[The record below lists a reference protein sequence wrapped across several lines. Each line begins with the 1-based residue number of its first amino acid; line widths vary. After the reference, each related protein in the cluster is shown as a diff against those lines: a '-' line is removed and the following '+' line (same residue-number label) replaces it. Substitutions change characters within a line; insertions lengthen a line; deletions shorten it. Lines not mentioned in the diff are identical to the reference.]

1 MPVTISTT
9 DFDAI
14 LFDLDGVVTQ
24 TEKLHTIAW
33 KVLFDEF
40 LSRVAQR
47 NGTPFVPFDAE
58 TDYLQYVDGKQRYD
72 GVTSFLAA
80 RDITL
85 PYGDPEDDS
94 SRETVCGLGNK
105 KNAAFLACLA
115 EKGVEVFASTIVLI
129 KALRQKGLKIAIVSS
144 SKNCKIVLEQAGL
157 TDLFDTR
164 VDGVESATCQLPGK
178 PAPDTYLEAARRLAV
193 RPERAAIVED
203 ANSGVEAGHKGGFGL
218 VLGVARQDNRAALEQ
233 HGADA
238 VVTDLEDVRIDP
250 NPEQPR
256 IRNTLNLP
264 SALSHLPAFIHR
276 WQEKRPVVF
285 LDYDGTL
292 TPIVSRPELATL
304 APDMRHTLAALAEQ
318 CPVAIV
324 SGRDRGDLQTLVQ
337 LESVYY
343 AGSHG
348 FDIAG
353 PHQVRMQHAKGLE
366 FLPLLDAVE
375 TQLHHQLSP
384 IQGALVER
392 KKFTIAVH
400 FRNVAPEQATRIE
413 PLVDAVLK
421 AHPQLRKGLGKKVF
435 ELQPRL
441 DWHKGKAV
449 LWLLDTLGRHTPD
462 IVPIY
467 IGDDLTDEDAFH
479 TLAGHGLT
487 IVVAD
492 TPRRTAARYT
502 LQNPAQVQ
510 TLLQRLAASLSTQQ
524 RLTCHGRTD

>member
-9 DFDAI
+9 DFDAV

-33 KVLFDEF
+33 KALFDEF
-40 LSRVAQR
+40 LSRFAQR
-47 NGTPFVPFDAE
+47 TGTAFIPFDAE

-85 PYGDPEDDS
+85 PYGDPQDDS

-105 KNAAFLACLA
+105 KNAAFLTCLA

-129 KALRQKGLKIAIVSS
+129 KALRHKGLKTAIVSS
-144 SKNCKIVLEQAGL
+144 SKNCKIVLAQAGL

-164 VDGVESATCQLPGK
+164 VDGVESATYHLPGK
-178 PAPDTYLEAARRLAV
+178 PAPDTYLEAARRLHV
-193 RPERAAIVED
+193 RPERAAIIED
-203 ANSGVEAGHKGGFGL
+203 ANSGVEAGQRGGFGL
-218 VLGVARQDNRAALEQ
+218 VLGVARQDNQAALKQ

-238 VVTDLEDVRIDP
+238 VVSDLESVQVSPR
-250 NPEQPR
+250 PEQPR
-256 IRNTLNLP
+256 IRNVLNLP
-264 SALSHLPAFIHR
+264 SALDHLPVFLHR
-276 WQEKRPVVF
+276 LQGKRPVVF

-304 APDMRHTLAALAEQ
+304 GPDMRQTLATLAEQ

-324 SGRDRGDLQTLVQ
+324 SGRDRADIQARVG

-353 PHQVRMQHAKGLE
+353 PHQVRMQHAQGLA
-366 FLPLLDAVE
+366 FRPLLDEIE
-375 TQLHHQLSP
+375 TRLQHQLGDIP
-384 IQGALVER
+384 GVLVER
-392 KKFTIAVH
+392 KQFTIAVH
-400 FRNVAPEQATRIE
+400 FRNVQPEQAAPIE
-413 PLVDAVLK
+413 SLVDAILRQY
-421 AHPQLRKGLGKKVF
+421 PQFRKGLGKKVF

-449 LWLLDTLGRHTPD
+449 LWLLDTLSLQPPD
-462 IVPIY
+462 VVPIY
-467 IGDDLTDEDAFH
+467 IGDDVTDEDAFH

-487 IVVAD
+487 IAVAD
-492 TPRRTAARYT
+492 TPRRTAAGYA
-502 LQNPAQVQ
+502 LQHPAQVRP
-510 TLLQRLAASLSTQQ
+510 LLHRLATSLSRS
-524 RLTCHGRTD
+524 RLLTDHGRTD

>member
-9 DFDAI
+9 DFDAV

-33 KVLFDEF
+33 KALFDEF
-40 LSRVAQR
+40 LSRFAQR

-80 RDITL
+80 RDIPL

-105 KNAAFLACLA
+105 KNSTFLACLA
-115 EKGVEVFASTIVLI
+115 EKGVEVFESTIVLI

-164 VDGVESATCQLPGK
+164 VDGVESAIYKLPGK

-203 ANSGVEAGHKGGFGL
+203 ANSGVEAGHRGGFGL
-218 VLGVARQDNRAALEQ
+218 VLGVARQDNQAALEQ

-238 VVTDLEDVRIDP
+238 VVTDLKDVRIDD

-256 IRNTLNLP
+256 IRNALNLP
-264 SALSHLPAFIHR
+264 SALSHLPLHSL
-276 WQEKRPVVF
+276 QEKRPVVF

-304 APDMRHTLAALAEQ
+304 APDMRHTLAVLAER
-318 CPVAIV
+318 CPVAVV
-324 SGRDRGDLQTLVQ
+324 SGRDRADIQTLVQ
-337 LESVYY
+337 LDSVYY

-353 PHQVRMQHAKGLE
+353 PHQVRMQHAEGLE
-366 FLPLLDAVE
+366 FLPLLDEVE
-375 TQLHHQLSP
+375 TQLQHQLGT

-400 FRNVAPEQATRIE
+400 FRNVASEQVRYIE
-413 PLVDAVLK
+413 SLVDAELK
-421 AHPQLRKGLGKKVF
+421 KNPQLRKGLGKKVF

-449 LWLLDTLGRHTPD
+449 LWLLDTLALHTPD
-462 IVPIY
+462 VVLIY
-467 IGDDLTDEDAFH
+467 IGDDITDEDAFH
-479 TLAGHGLT
+479 TLAGYGLT

-492 TPRRTAARYT
+492 TPRRTAARYA

-510 TLLQRLAASLSTQQ
+510 TLLQRLAASLSI
-524 RLTCHGRTD
+524 

>member
-9 DFDAI
+9 DFDAV

-33 KVLFDEF
+33 KALFDEF
-40 LSRVAQR
+40 LSRFAQR

-80 RDITL
+80 RDIPL

-105 KNAAFLACLA
+105 KNSTFLACLA
-115 EKGVEVFASTIVLI
+115 EKGVEVFESTIVLI

-164 VDGVESATCQLPGK
+164 VDGVESATYKLPGK

-203 ANSGVEAGHKGGFGL
+203 ANSGVEAGHRGGFGL
-218 VLGVARQDNRAALEQ
+218 VLGVARQDNQAALEQ

-238 VVTDLEDVRIDP
+238 VVTDLKDVRIDD

-256 IRNTLNLP
+256 IRNALNLP
-264 SALSHLPAFIHR
+264 SALSHLPLHSL
-276 WQEKRPVVF
+276 QEKRPVVF

-304 APDMRHTLAALAEQ
+304 APDMRHTLAVLAER
-318 CPVAIV
+318 CPVAVV
-324 SGRDRGDLQTLVQ
+324 SGRDRADIQTLVQ
-337 LESVYY
+337 LDSVYY

-353 PHQVRMQHAKGLE
+353 PHQVRMQHAEGLE
-366 FLPLLDAVE
+366 FLPLLDEVE
-375 TQLHHQLSP
+375 TQLQHQLGT

-400 FRNVAPEQATRIE
+400 FRNVASEQVGYIE
-413 PLVDAVLK
+413 SLVDAELK
-421 AHPQLRKGLGKKVF
+421 KHPQLRKGLGKKVF

-449 LWLLDTLGRHTPD
+449 LWLLDTLALHTSD
-462 IVPIY
+462 VVLIY
-467 IGDDLTDEDAFH
+467 IGDDITDEDAFH
-479 TLAGHGLT
+479 TLAGYGLT

-492 TPRRTAARYT
+492 TPRRTAARYA

-510 TLLQRLAASLSTQQ
+510 TLLQRLAASLSI
-524 RLTCHGRTD
+524 

>member
-1 MPVTISTT
+1 MPVTLSTT
-9 DFDAI
+9 DFDAV

-33 KVLFDEF
+33 KALFDEF
-40 LSRVAQR
+40 LSRYTKR
-47 NGTPFVPFDAE
+47 TGTPFVPFDAE

-72 GVTSFLAA
+72 GVASFLAA

-85 PYGDPEDDS
+85 PYGDPDDDS

-105 KNAAFLACLA
+105 KNSAFLACLA
-115 EKGVEVFASTIVLI
+115 ETGVEVFASTVVLI
-129 KALRQKGLKIAIVSS
+129 KTLRQKGLKIAIVSS

-164 VDGVESATCQLPGK
+164 VDGVESATYQLPGK
-178 PAPDTYLEAARRLAV
+178 PAPDTYLEAARRLHV

-238 VVTDLEDVRIDP
+238 VVTDLEEVQVHDT
-250 NPEQPR
+250 PEQPR
-256 IRNTLNLP
+256 IRNVLNLP
-264 SALSHLPAFIHR
+264 SALDHLPALIPSLR
-276 WQEKRPVVF
+276 EKRPVVF

-304 APDMRHTLAALAEQ
+304 APDMRQTLARLAER
-318 CPVAIV
+318 CPVAVV
-324 SGRDRGDLQTLVQ
+324 SGRDRADIEALVQ

-353 PHQVRMQHAKGLE
+353 PDQVRMQHTEGLA
-366 FLPLLDAVE
+366 FLPLLEAVE
-375 TQLHHQLSP
+375 THLQQQLSP
-384 IQGALVER
+384 ISGALVER

-400 FRNVAPEQATRIE
+400 FRNVAPEQIGPIE
-413 PLVDAVLK
+413 TLVDAVLRE
-421 AHPQLRKGLGKKVF
+421 HPQLRKGLGKKVF

-449 LWLLDTLGRHTPD
+449 LWLLDTLALRTPD
-462 IVPIY
+462 VAPIY
-467 IGDDLTDEDAFH
+467 IGDDVTDEDAFH
-479 TLAGHGLT
+479 TLAGRGLT

-492 TPRRTAARYT
+492 TPRRTVARYAV
-502 LQNPAQVQ
+502 QNPVQVQ
-510 TLLQRLAASLSTQQ
+510 TLLQRLAASLST
-524 RLTCHGRTD
+524 

>member
-1 MPVTISTT
+1 MPVTLAAT
-9 DFDAI
+9 DFDAV

-33 KVLFDEF
+33 KALFDDF
-40 LSRVAQR
+40 LSRYAQR
-47 NGTPFVPFDAE
+47 HATPFVPFDAE

-72 GVTSFLAA
+72 GVASFLAA
-80 RDITL
+80 REITL

-94 SRETVCGLGNK
+94 HRETVCGLGNK
-105 KNAAFLACLA
+105 KNSTFLACLA
-115 EKGVEVFASTIVLI
+115 ETGVEVFASTIVLI
-129 KALRQKGLKIAIVSS
+129 KTLRRKGLKIAIVSS
-144 SKNCKIVLEQAGL
+144 SKNCQIVLEQAGL

-164 VDGVESATCQLPGK
+164 VDGVESAIHKLPGK
-178 PAPDTYLEAARRLAV
+178 PAPDTYLEAARRLNV

-203 ANSGVEAGHKGGFGL
+203 ANSGVEAGQRGGFGL
-218 VLGVARQDNRAALEQ
+218 VLGVARQDNQAALEQ
-233 HGADA
+233 RGADA
-238 VVTDLEDVRIDP
+238 VVTDLADVQVSDT
-250 NPEQPR
+250 PEQPR
-256 IRNTLNLP
+256 IRNVLNLP
-264 SALSHLPAFIHR
+264 SALDHLPAFIDSL
-276 WQEKRPVVF
+276 QEKRPVVF

-304 APDMRHTLAALAEQ
+304 VPDMRQTLAGLAER

-324 SGRDRGDLQTLVQ
+324 SGRDRADIQTLVQ

-353 PHQVRMQHAKGLE
+353 PDHVRMQHDEGLA
-366 FLPLLDAVE
+366 FLPRLDAVE
-375 TQLHHQLSP
+375 TRLHQQTGP
-384 IQGALVER
+384 IPGALVER

-400 FRNVAPEQATRIE
+400 FRNVAPEHIGHIE
-413 PLVDAVLK
+413 TLVDAVLRD
-421 AHPQLRKGLGKKVF
+421 HRQLRKGLGKKVF

-449 LWLLDTLGRHTPD
+449 LWLLDTLALRTPEV
-462 IVPIY
+462 VPIY

-479 TLAGHGLT
+479 TLAGQGFT

-492 TPRRTAARYT
+492 TPRRTAARYVVH
-502 LQNPAQVQ
+502 NPSQVQ
-510 TLLQRLAASLSTQQ
+510 TVLNGLAAALSP
-524 RLTCHGRTD
+524 

>member
-9 DFDAI
+9 DFDAV

-24 TEKLHTIAW
+24 TEKLHTVAW
-33 KVLFDEF
+33 KALFDEF
-40 LSRVAQR
+40 LSRFAQR

-105 KNAAFLACLA
+105 KNSTFLACLA
-115 EKGVEVFASTIVLI
+115 EKGVEVFESTIALI
-129 KALRQKGLKIAIVSS
+129 KDLRQKGLKIAIVSS
-144 SKNCKIVLEQAGL
+144 SKNCEIVLEQAGL
-157 TDLFDTR
+157 VALFDTR
-164 VDGVESATCQLPGK
+164 VDGIESATYKLPGK
-178 PAPDTYLEAARRLAV
+178 PAPDTYLEAARRLNV

-203 ANSGVEAGHKGGFGL
+203 ANSGVEAGQRGRFGL
-218 VLGVARQDNRAALEQ
+218 VLGVARQDNHAALEQ

-238 VVTDLEDVRIDP
+238 VVTDLADVRIDD
-250 NPEQPR
+250 NPEQPC
-256 IRNTLNLP
+256 IRNVLNLP
-264 SALSHLPAFIHR
+264 SALSHLPIHSL
-276 WQEKRPVVF
+276 QGKRPVVF

-304 APDMRHTLAALAEQ
+304 APDMRHTLAALAER
-318 CPVAIV
+318 CPVAVV
-324 SGRDRGDLQTLVQ
+324 SGRDRADIQTLVQ

-353 PHQVRMQHAKGLE
+353 PHQVRMQHAEGLE
-366 FLPLLDAVE
+366 FLPLLDEVE
-375 TQLHHQLSP
+375 TQLQHQLGT

-400 FRNVAPEQATRIE
+400 FRNVASEQVGHIE
-413 PLVDAVLK
+413 SLVDAELK
-421 AHPQLRKGLGKKVF
+421 KHPQLRKGLGKKVF

-449 LWLLDTLGRHTPD
+449 RWLLDTLTLHAPD
-462 IVPIY
+462 VVPIY
-467 IGDDLTDEDAFH
+467 IGDDITDEDAFH
-479 TLAGHGLT
+479 TLAGYGLS

-492 TPRRTAARYT
+492 TPRRTAARYA

-510 TLLQRLAASLSTQQ
+510 TLLQRLAASLST
-524 RLTCHGRTD
+524 

>member
-9 DFDAI
+9 DFDAV

-24 TEKLHTIAW
+24 TEKLHTVAW
-33 KVLFDEF
+33 KALFDEF
-40 LSRVAQR
+40 LSRFAQR

-80 RDITL
+80 RDIPL

-105 KNAAFLACLA
+105 KNSTFLACLA
-115 EKGVEVFASTIVLI
+115 EKGVEVFESTIVLI

-144 SKNCKIVLEQAGL
+144 SKNCKIVLEQAEL

-164 VDGVESATCQLPGK
+164 VDGVESATYKLPGK

-203 ANSGVEAGHKGGFGL
+203 ANSGVEAGHRGGFGL
-218 VLGVARQDNRAALEQ
+218 VLGVARQDNQAALEQ

-238 VVTDLEDVRIDP
+238 VVTDLKDVRIDD

-256 IRNTLNLP
+256 IRNALNLP
-264 SALSHLPAFIHR
+264 SALSHLPVHSL
-276 WQEKRPVVF
+276 QEKRPVVF

-304 APDMRHTLAALAEQ
+304 APDMRHTLAVLAER
-318 CPVAIV
+318 CPVAVV
-324 SGRDRGDLQTLVQ
+324 SGRDRADIQTLVQ
-337 LESVYY
+337 LDSVYY

-353 PHQVRMQHAKGLE
+353 PHQVRMQHAEGLE
-366 FLPLLDAVE
+366 FLPLLDEVE
-375 TQLHHQLSP
+375 TQLQHQLGT

-400 FRNVAPEQATRIE
+400 FRNVASEQVGYIE
-413 PLVDAVLK
+413 SLVDAELK
-421 AHPQLRKGLGKKVF
+421 KHPQLRKGLGKKVF

-449 LWLLDTLGRHTPD
+449 LWLLDTLALHTPD
-462 IVPIY
+462 VVLIY
-467 IGDDLTDEDAFH
+467 IGDDITDEDAFH
-479 TLAGHGLT
+479 TLAGYGLT

-492 TPRRTAARYT
+492 TPRRTAARYA

-510 TLLQRLAASLSTQQ
+510 TLLQRLAASLSI
-524 RLTCHGRTD
+524 

>member
-9 DFDAI
+9 DFDAV

-24 TEKLHTIAW
+24 TEKLHTVAW
-33 KVLFDEF
+33 KALFDEF
-40 LSRVAQR
+40 LSRFAQR

-105 KNAAFLACLA
+105 KNSTFLACLA
-115 EKGVEVFASTIVLI
+115 EKGVEVFESTIALI
-129 KALRQKGLKIAIVSS
+129 KDLRQKGLKIAIVSS
-144 SKNCKIVLEQAGL
+144 SKNCEIVLEQAGL
-157 TDLFDTR
+157 VALFDTR
-164 VDGVESATCQLPGK
+164 VDGIESATYKLPGK
-178 PAPDTYLEAARRLAV
+178 PDPDTYLEAARRLNV

-203 ANSGVEAGHKGGFGL
+203 ANSGVEAGQRGRFGL
-218 VLGVARQDNRAALEQ
+218 VLGVARQDNQAALEQ

-238 VVTDLEDVRIDP
+238 VVTDLADVRIDD
-250 NPEQPR
+250 NPEQPC
-256 IRNTLNLP
+256 IRNVLNLP
-264 SALSHLPAFIHR
+264 SALSHLPIHSL
-276 WQEKRPVVF
+276 QGKRPVVF

-304 APDMRHTLAALAEQ
+304 APDMRHTLAALAER
-318 CPVAIV
+318 CPVAVV
-324 SGRDRGDLQTLVQ
+324 SGRDRADIQTLVQ

-353 PHQVRMQHAKGLE
+353 PHQVRMQHAEGLE
-366 FLPLLDAVE
+366 FLPLLDEVE
-375 TQLHHQLSP
+375 TQLQHQLGT

-400 FRNVAPEQATRIE
+400 FRNVAPEQFGHIE
-413 PLVDAVLK
+413 LLVDTVLK
-421 AHPQLRKGLGKKVF
+421 KHPQLRKGLGKKVF

-449 LWLLDTLGRHTPD
+449 RWLLDTLALHTPD
-462 IVPIY
+462 VVPIY
-467 IGDDLTDEDAFH
+467 IGDDITDEDAFH
-479 TLAGHGLT
+479 TLAGYGLS

-492 TPRRTAARYT
+492 TPRRTAARYA

-510 TLLQRLAASLSTQQ
+510 TLLQRLATSLST
-524 RLTCHGRTD
+524 

>member
-9 DFDAI
+9 DFDAV

-24 TEKLHTIAW
+24 TEKLHTVAW
-33 KVLFDEF
+33 KALFDEF
-40 LSRVAQR
+40 LSRFAQR

-105 KNAAFLACLA
+105 KNSTFLACLA
-115 EKGVEVFASTIVLI
+115 EKGVEVFESTIALI
-129 KALRQKGLKIAIVSS
+129 KDLRQKGLKIAIVSS
-144 SKNCKIVLEQAGL
+144 SKNCEIVLEQAGL
-157 TDLFDTR
+157 VALFDTR
-164 VDGVESATCQLPGK
+164 VDGIESATYKLPGK
-178 PAPDTYLEAARRLAV
+178 PAPDTYLEAARRLNV

-203 ANSGVEAGHKGGFGL
+203 ANSGVEAGQRGRFGL
-218 VLGVARQDNRAALEQ
+218 VLGVARQDNQAALEQ

-238 VVTDLEDVRIDP
+238 VVTDLADVRIDD
-250 NPEQPR
+250 NPEQPC
-256 IRNTLNLP
+256 IRNVLNLP
-264 SALSHLPAFIHR
+264 SALSHLPIHSL
-276 WQEKRPVVF
+276 QGKRPVVF

-304 APDMRHTLAALAEQ
+304 APDMRHTLAALAER
-318 CPVAIV
+318 CPVAVV
-324 SGRDRGDLQTLVQ
+324 SGRDRADIQTLVQ

-353 PHQVRMQHAKGLE
+353 PHQVRMQHAEGLE

-375 TQLHHQLSP
+375 TQLQHQLGT

-400 FRNVAPEQATRIE
+400 FRNVAPEQFGHIE
-413 PLVDAVLK
+413 LLVDTVLK
-421 AHPQLRKGLGKKVF
+421 KHPQLRKGLGKKVF

-449 LWLLDTLGRHTPD
+449 RWLLDTLALHTPD
-462 IVPIY
+462 VVPIY
-467 IGDDLTDEDAFH
+467 IGDDITDEDAFH
-479 TLAGHGLT
+479 TLAGYGLS

-492 TPRRTAARYT
+492 TPRRTAARYA

-510 TLLQRLAASLSTQQ
+510 TLLQRLATSLST
-524 RLTCHGRTD
+524 

>member
-1 MPVTISTT
+1 MPVTISTS
-9 DFDAI
+9 DFDAV

-33 KVLFDEF
+33 KALFDEF
-40 LSRVAQR
+40 LSRYAQR
-47 NGTPFVPFDAE
+47 HGTPFVPFDAE

-72 GVTSFLAA
+72 GVASFLAA

-85 PYGDPEDDS
+85 PYGDPDDNS
-94 SRETVCGLGNK
+94 TYETVCGLGNK
-105 KNAAFLACLA
+105 KNSTFLACLA
-115 EKGVEVFASTIVLI
+115 EKGVEVFESTIVLI
-129 KALRQKGLKIAIVSS
+129 NALRQKGLKIAIVSS

-164 VDGVESATCQLPGK
+164 VDGVESATYKLPGK
-178 PAPDTYLEAARRLAV
+178 PAPDTYLEATRRLNV

-203 ANSGVEAGHKGGFGL
+203 ANSGVEAGQRGGFGL
-218 VLGVARQDNRAALEQ
+218 VLGVARQDNQAALER

-238 VVTDLEDVRIDP
+238 VVTDLGDVQVHDT
-250 NPEQPR
+250 PEQPR
-256 IRNTLNLP
+256 IRNILNLP
-264 SALSHLPAFIHR
+264 STLDHLPASIDGM
-276 WQEKRPVVF
+276 QEKRPVVF

-304 APDMRHTLAALAEQ
+304 APDMRRTIATLAER

-324 SGRDRGDLQTLVQ
+324 SGRDRADIQSLVQ

-353 PHQVRMQHAKGLE
+353 PHQVRMQHAEGLA
-366 FLPLLDAVE
+366 FLPLLDVAE
-375 TQLHHQLSP
+375 THLQQQLSP
-384 IQGALVER
+384 IPGALVER

-400 FRNVAPEQATRIE
+400 FRNVAPEQVGHVET
-413 PLVDAVLK
+413 LVDAVLK
-421 AHPQLRKGLGKKVF
+421 KHPQLRKGLGKKVF

-449 LWLLDTLGRHTPD
+449 LWLLDTLALHTPD

-467 IGDDLTDEDAFH
+467 IGDDITDEDAFH
-479 TLAGHGLT
+479 TLAGRGLT

-492 TPRRTAARYT
+492 TPRRTAARYV
-502 LQNPAQVQ
+502 LQNTAQVQ
-510 TLLQRLAASLSTQQ
+510 TLLQRLAASLST
-524 RLTCHGRTD
+524 

>member
-1 MPVTISTT
+1 MPVTLSTT
-9 DFDAI
+9 DFDAV

-24 TEKLHTIAW
+24 TEKLHTVAW
-33 KVLFDEF
+33 KALFDEF
-40 LSRVAQR
+40 LSRFAQR
-47 NGTPFVPFDAE
+47 NGTPFVPFAE

-72 GVTSFLAA
+72 GVASFLAA

-85 PYGDPEDDS
+85 PYGDPEDDR

-105 KNAAFLACLA
+105 KNSTFLACLA
-115 EKGVEVFASTIVLI
+115 EKGVEVFESTIALI

-144 SKNCKIVLEQAGL
+144 SKNCEIVLEQAGL
-157 TDLFDTR
+157 VALFDTR
-164 VDGVESATCQLPGK
+164 VDGVESATHKLPGK
-178 PAPDTYLEAARRLAV
+178 PAPDTYLEAARRLNV

-203 ANSGVEAGHKGGFGL
+203 ANSGVEAGQRGGFGL

-238 VVTDLEDVRIDP
+238 VVTDLADLRVSDT
-250 NPEQPR
+250 PEQPR
-256 IRNTLNLP
+256 IRNVLNLP
-264 SALSHLPAFIHR
+264 SALSHLPAFIPSFG
-276 WQEKRPVVF
+276 EKRPAVF

-304 APDMRHTLAALAEQ
+304 APAMRHALARLAER
-318 CPVAIV
+318 CPVAVV
-324 SGRDRGDLQTLVQ
+324 SGRDRADIQTLIQ
-337 LESVYY
+337 LDSVYY

-353 PHQVRMQHAKGLE
+353 PHQVRMQHAEGLE

-375 TQLHHQLSP
+375 TQLQHQLGP
-384 IQGALVER
+384 IPGALVER

-400 FRNVAPEQATRIE
+400 FRNVASEQLGLIE
-413 PLVDAVLK
+413 ARVDAVLK
-421 AHPQLRKGLGKKVF
+421 QHPQLRKGLGKKVF

-449 LWLLDTLGRHTPD
+449 RWLLDTLARHTPD

-467 IGDDLTDEDAFH
+467 IGDDVTDEDAFH
-479 TLAGHGLT
+479 TLAGHGLS
-487 IVVAD
+487 IVVAEA
-492 TPRRTAARYT
+492 PRRTAARYA

-510 TLLQRLAASLSTQQ
+510 TLLQRLAAALST
-524 RLTCHGRTD
+524 

>member
-9 DFDAI
+9 DFDAV

-24 TEKLHTIAW
+24 TEKLHTVAW
-33 KVLFDEF
+33 KALFDEF
-40 LSRVAQR
+40 LSRYAQR
-47 NGTPFVPFDAE
+47 HGTPFVPFDAE

-72 GVTSFLAA
+72 GVASFLAA

-85 PYGDPEDDS
+85 PYGDPDDDS
-94 SRETVCGLGNK
+94 TRETVCGLGNK
-105 KNAAFLACLA
+105 KNSTFLACLA
-115 EKGVEVFASTIVLI
+115 EKGVEVFESTIVLI

-164 VDGVESATCQLPGK
+164 VDGVESATYKLPGK
-178 PAPDTYLEAARRLAV
+178 PAPDTYLEAARRLNV

-203 ANSGVEAGHKGGFGL
+203 ANSGVEAGHRGGFGL
-218 VLGVARQDNRAALEQ
+218 VLGVARQDNQAALEQ

-238 VVTDLEDVRIDP
+238 VVTDLEDVQVHDT
-250 NPEQPR
+250 PEQPR
-256 IRNTLNLP
+256 IRNILNLP
-264 SALSHLPAFIHR
+264 TALGHLPAFIHAI
-276 WQEKRPVVF
+276 QEKRPVVF

-304 APDMRHTLAALAEQ
+304 APDMRQTIAMLAER

-324 SGRDRGDLQTLVQ
+324 SGRDRADIETLVQ

-353 PHQVRMQHAKGLE
+353 PDQVRMQHAEGLA

-375 TQLHHQLSP
+375 THLHQQLSP
-384 IQGALVER
+384 IPDALVER

-400 FRNVAPEQATRIE
+400 FRNVAPEQATHIE

-421 AHPQLRKGLGKKVF
+421 QHSQLRKGLGKKVF

-449 LWLLDTLGRHTPD
+449 LWLLDTLSLRTPD
-462 IVPIY
+462 VVPIY
-467 IGDDLTDEDAFH
+467 IGDDITDEDAFH
-479 TLAGHGLT
+479 TLSGHGLT

-492 TPRRTAARYT
+492 TPRRTAARYAV
-502 LQNPAQVQ
+502 QHPAQVQ
-510 TLLQRLAASLSTQQ
+510 TLLQRLAASLST
-524 RLTCHGRTD
+524 

>member
-9 DFDAI
+9 DFDAV

-33 KVLFDEF
+33 KALFDEF
-40 LSRVAQR
+40 LSRFAQR

-80 RDITL
+80 RDIPL

-105 KNAAFLACLA
+105 KNSTFLACLA
-115 EKGVEVFASTIVLI
+115 EKGVEVFEPTIVLI

-164 VDGVESATCQLPGK
+164 VDGVESATYKLPGK

-203 ANSGVEAGHKGGFGL
+203 ANSGVEAGHRGGFGL
-218 VLGVARQDNRAALEQ
+218 VLGVARQDNQAALEQ

-238 VVTDLEDVRIDP
+238 VVTDLKDVRIDD

-256 IRNTLNLP
+256 IRNALNLP
-264 SALSHLPAFIHR
+264 SALSHLPVHSL
-276 WQEKRPVVF
+276 QEKRPVVF

-304 APDMRHTLAALAEQ
+304 APDMRHTLAVLAER
-318 CPVAIV
+318 CPVAVV
-324 SGRDRGDLQTLVQ
+324 SGRDRADIQALVQ
-337 LESVYY
+337 LDSVYY

-353 PHQVRMQHAKGLE
+353 PHQVRMQHAEGLE
-366 FLPLLDAVE
+366 FLPLLDEVE
-375 TQLHHQLSP
+375 TQLQHQLGT

-400 FRNVAPEQATRIE
+400 FRNVASEQVGSIE
-413 PLVDAVLK
+413 SLVDAELK
-421 AHPQLRKGLGKKVF
+421 KHPQLRKGLGKKVF

-449 LWLLDTLGRHTPD
+449 LWLLDTLALHTPD
-462 IVPIY
+462 VVLIY
-467 IGDDLTDEDAFH
+467 IGDDITDEDAFH
-479 TLAGHGLT
+479 TLAGYGLT

-492 TPRRTAARYT
+492 TPRRTAARYA

-510 TLLQRLAASLSTQQ
+510 TLLQRLAASLSM
-524 RLTCHGRTD
+524 

>member
-9 DFDAI
+9 DFDAV

-33 KVLFDEF
+33 KALFDEF
-40 LSRVAQR
+40 LSRFAQR

-80 RDITL
+80 RDIPL

-105 KNAAFLACLA
+105 KNSTFLACLA
-115 EKGVEVFASTIVLI
+115 EKGVEAFESTIVLI

-164 VDGVESATCQLPGK
+164 VDGVESATYKLPGK

-203 ANSGVEAGHKGGFGL
+203 ANSGVEAGHRGGFGL
-218 VLGVARQDNRAALEQ
+218 VLGVARQDNQAALEQ

-238 VVTDLEDVRIDP
+238 VVTDLKDVRIDD

-256 IRNTLNLP
+256 IRNALNLP
-264 SALSHLPAFIHR
+264 SALSHLPLHSL
-276 WQEKRPVVF
+276 QEKRPVVF

-304 APDMRHTLAALAEQ
+304 APDMRHTLAVLAER
-318 CPVAIV
+318 CPVAVV
-324 SGRDRGDLQTLVQ
+324 SGRDRADIQTLVQ
-337 LESVYY
+337 LDSVYY

-353 PHQVRMQHAKGLE
+353 PHQVRMQHAEGLE
-366 FLPLLDAVE
+366 FLPLLDEVE
-375 TQLHHQLSP
+375 TQLQHQLGT

-400 FRNVAPEQATRIE
+400 FRNVASEQVGYIE
-413 PLVDAVLK
+413 SLVDAELK
-421 AHPQLRKGLGKKVF
+421 KHPQLRKGLGKKVF

-449 LWLLDTLGRHTPD
+449 LWLLDTLALHTPD
-462 IVPIY
+462 VVLIY
-467 IGDDLTDEDAFH
+467 IGDDITDEDAFH
-479 TLAGHGLT
+479 TLAGYGLT

-492 TPRRTAARYT
+492 TPRRTAARYA

-510 TLLQRLAASLSTQQ
+510 TLLQRLAASLSI
-524 RLTCHGRTD
+524 

>member
-1 MPVTISTT
+1 MSVTISTT
-9 DFDAI
+9 DFDAV

-24 TEKLHTIAW
+24 TEKLHTVAW
-33 KVLFDEF
+33 KALFDEF
-40 LSRVAQR
+40 LRRFTQR
-47 NGTPFVPFDAE
+47 TGTPFVPFDAE

-80 RDITL
+80 RNIPL

-94 SRETVCGLGNK
+94 TRETVCGLGNK
-105 KNAAFLACLA
+105 KNSIFLACLA
-115 EKGVEVFASTIVLI
+115 EKGVEVFESTILLI
-129 KALRQKGLKIAIVSS
+129 KALRQKGLKVAIVSS

-164 VDGVESATCQLPGK
+164 VDGVESATYKLPGK

-193 RPERAAIVED
+193 RPERTAIIED
-203 ANSGVEAGHKGGFGL
+203 ANSGVEAGHRGGFGL
-218 VLGVARQDNRAALEQ
+218 VLGVARQDNQTALKQ

-238 VVTDLEDVRIDP
+238 VVTDLEDVRIDD

-256 IRNTLNLP
+256 IRNVLNLP
-264 SALSHLPAFIHR
+264 SALSHLPAFIHSLR
-276 WQEKRPVVF
+276 EKRPVVF

-304 APDMRHTLAALAEQ
+304 APAMRHTLAALAER
-318 CPVAIV
+318 CPVAVV
-324 SGRDRGDLQTLVQ
+324 SGRDRADIQALVQ

-353 PHQVRMQHAKGLE
+353 PHQVRMQYAEGLE

-375 TQLHHQLSP
+375 TQLQHQLNT

-400 FRNVAPEQATRIE
+400 FRNVASEQLGHIE
-413 PLVDAVLK
+413 PLVDAALK
-421 AHPQLRKGLGKKVF
+421 KHPQLRKGLGKKVF

-449 LWLLDTLGRHTPD
+449 LWLLESLGLQTSD
-462 IVPIY
+462 VVPIY
-467 IGDDLTDEDAFH
+467 IGDDITDEDAFH
-479 TLAGHGLT
+479 TLAGYGLT

-510 TLLQRLAASLSTQQ
+510 TLLQRLAT
-524 RLTCHGRTD
+524 

>member
-9 DFDAI
+9 DFDAV

-33 KVLFDEF
+33 KALFDEF
-40 LSRVAQR
+40 LSRFAQR

-80 RDITL
+80 RDIPL

-105 KNAAFLACLA
+105 KNSAFLACLA
-115 EKGVEVFASTIVLI
+115 EKGVEVFESTIVLI

-164 VDGVESATCQLPGK
+164 VDGVESATYKLPGK

-203 ANSGVEAGHKGGFGL
+203 ANSGVEAGHRGGFGL
-218 VLGVARQDNRAALEQ
+218 VLGVARQDNQAALEQ

-238 VVTDLEDVRIDP
+238 VVTDLKDVRIDD

-256 IRNTLNLP
+256 IRNALNLP
-264 SALSHLPAFIHR
+264 SALSHLPLHSL
-276 WQEKRPVVF
+276 QEKRPVVF

-304 APDMRHTLAALAEQ
+304 APDMRHTLAVLAER
-318 CPVAIV
+318 CPVAVV
-324 SGRDRGDLQTLVQ
+324 SGRDRADIQTLVQ
-337 LESVYY
+337 LDSVYY

-353 PHQVRMQHAKGLE
+353 PHQVRMQHAEGLE
-366 FLPLLDAVE
+366 FLPLLDEVE
-375 TQLHHQLSP
+375 TQLQHQLGT

-400 FRNVAPEQATRIE
+400 FRNVASEQVGYIE
-413 PLVDAVLK
+413 SLVDAELK
-421 AHPQLRKGLGKKVF
+421 KHPQLRKGLGKKVF

-449 LWLLDTLGRHTPD
+449 LWLLDTLALHTPD
-462 IVPIY
+462 VVLIY
-467 IGDDLTDEDAFH
+467 IGDDITDEDAFH
-479 TLAGHGLT
+479 TLAGYGLT

-492 TPRRTAARYT
+492 TPRRTAARYA

-510 TLLQRLAASLSTQQ
+510 ILLQRLAASLSI
-524 RLTCHGRTD
+524 

>member
-9 DFDAI
+9 DFDAV

-24 TEKLHTIAW
+24 TEKLHTVAW
-33 KVLFDEF
+33 KALFDEF
-40 LSRVAQR
+40 LSRFAQR

-105 KNAAFLACLA
+105 KNSTFLACLA
-115 EKGVEVFASTIVLI
+115 EKGVEVFESTIALI
-129 KALRQKGLKIAIVSS
+129 KDLRQKGLKIAIVSS
-144 SKNCKIVLEQAGL
+144 SKNCEIVLEQAGL
-157 TDLFDTR
+157 VALFDTR
-164 VDGVESATCQLPGK
+164 VDGIESATYKLPGK
-178 PAPDTYLEAARRLAV
+178 PAPDTYLEAARRLNV

-203 ANSGVEAGHKGGFGL
+203 ANSGVEAGQRGRFGL
-218 VLGVARQDNRAALEQ
+218 VLGVARQDNQAALEQ

-238 VVTDLEDVRIDP
+238 VVTDLADVRIDD
-250 NPEQPR
+250 NPEQPC
-256 IRNTLNLP
+256 IRNVLNLP
-264 SALSHLPAFIHR
+264 SALSHLPIHSL
-276 WQEKRPVVF
+276 QGKRPVVF

-304 APDMRHTLAALAEQ
+304 APDMRHTLAALAER
-318 CPVAIV
+318 CPVAVV
-324 SGRDRGDLQTLVQ
+324 SGRDRADIQTLVQ

-353 PHQVRMQHAKGLE
+353 PHQVRMQHAEGLE
-366 FLPLLDAVE
+366 FLPLLDEVE
-375 TQLHHQLSP
+375 TQLQHQLGT

-400 FRNVAPEQATRIE
+400 FRNVAPEQFGHIE
-413 PLVDAVLK
+413 LLVDTVLK
-421 AHPQLRKGLGKKVF
+421 KHPQLRKGLGKKVF

-449 LWLLDTLGRHTPD
+449 RWLLDTLALHTPD
-462 IVPIY
+462 VVPIY
-467 IGDDLTDEDAFH
+467 IGDDITDEDAFH
-479 TLAGHGLT
+479 TLAGYGLS

-492 TPRRTAARYT
+492 TPRRTAARYA

-510 TLLQRLAASLSTQQ
+510 TLLQRLATSLST
-524 RLTCHGRTD
+524 

>member
-1 MPVTISTT
+1 MSVTISTT
-9 DFDAI
+9 DFDAV

-24 TEKLHTIAW
+24 TEKLHTVAW
-33 KVLFDEF
+33 KALFDEF
-40 LSRVAQR
+40 LSRFAQR
-47 NGTPFVPFDAE
+47 TGTPFVPFDAE

-72 GVTSFLAA
+72 GVTSFLAT

-105 KNAAFLACLA
+105 KNSTFLACLA
-115 EKGVEVFASTIVLI
+115 EKGVEVFESTIVLI

-164 VDGVESATCQLPGK
+164 VDGAESAAYKLPGK

-203 ANSGVEAGHKGGFGL
+203 ANSGVEAGHRGGFGL
-218 VLGVARQDNRAALEQ
+218 VLGVARQDNQAALEQ

-238 VVTDLEDVRIDP
+238 VVTDLEDVRIDAT
-250 NPEQPR
+250 PEQPR
-256 IRNTLNLP
+256 IRNALNLP
-264 SALSHLPAFIHR
+264 SALSHLPVR
-276 WQEKRPVVF
+276 SLPEKRPVVF

-304 APDMRHTLAALAEQ
+304 APDMRHTLAALAER
-318 CPVAIV
+318 CPVAVV
-324 SGRDRGDLQTLVQ
+324 SGRDRADIQTLVQ
-337 LESVYY
+337 LDSVYY

-353 PHQVRMQHAKGLE
+353 PHQVHMQHAEGLA

-375 TQLHHQLSP
+375 THLQHQLRP
-384 IQGALVER
+384 IPGALVER

-400 FRNVAPEQATRIE
+400 FRNVAPEQVGYIE
-413 PLVDAVLK
+413 TLVDTVLK
-421 AHPQLRKGLGKKVF
+421 DHSQLRKGLGKKVF

-449 LWLLDTLGRHTPD
+449 LWLLDTLALRTSD
-462 IVPIY
+462 VVPIY
-467 IGDDLTDEDAFH
+467 IGDDITDEDAFH

-492 TPRRTAARYT
+492 TPRRTAARYA
-502 LQNPAQVQ
+502 LQNPVQVQ
-510 TLLQRLAASLSTQQ
+510 ALLQRLAASLST
-524 RLTCHGRTD
+524 

>member
-9 DFDAI
+9 DFDAV

-24 TEKLHTIAW
+24 TEKLHTVAW
-33 KVLFDEF
+33 KALFDEF
-40 LSRVAQR
+40 LSRFAQR
-47 NGTPFVPFDAE
+47 TGTPFVPFDAE

-80 RDITL
+80 RDIPL

-105 KNAAFLACLA
+105 KNSTFLACLA
-115 EKGVEVFASTIVLI
+115 EKGVEVFESTIVLI
-129 KALRQKGLKIAIVSS
+129 KALRQKELKIAIVSS

-164 VDGVESATCQLPGK
+164 VDGVESATYKLPGK

-203 ANSGVEAGHKGGFGL
+203 ANSGVEAGHRGGFGL
-218 VLGVARQDNRAALEQ
+218 VLGVARQDNQAALEQ

-238 VVTDLEDVRIDP
+238 VVTDLKDVRIDDT
-250 NPEQPR
+250 PEQPR
-256 IRNTLNLP
+256 IRNALNLP
-264 SALSHLPAFIHR
+264 SALSHLPVR
-276 WQEKRPVVF
+276 SLQEKRPVVF

-304 APDMRHTLAALAEQ
+304 APDMRHTLAALAER
-318 CPVAIV
+318 CPVAVV
-324 SGRDRGDLQTLVQ
+324 SGRDRADIQTLVQ
-337 LESVYY
+337 LDSVYY

-353 PHQVRMQHAKGLE
+353 PHQVHMQHAEGLA

-375 TQLHHQLSP
+375 THLQQQLRP
-384 IQGALVER
+384 IPGALVER

-400 FRNVAPEQATRIE
+400 FRNVAPEQVGYIE
-413 PLVDAVLK
+413 TLVDTVLK
-421 AHPQLRKGLGKKVF
+421 DHLQLRKGLGKKVF

-449 LWLLDTLGRHTPD
+449 LWLLDTLALHTPD
-462 IVPIY
+462 VVPIY
-467 IGDDLTDEDAFH
+467 IGDDITDEDAFH
-479 TLAGHGLT
+479 TLSDYSLT

-492 TPRRTAARYT
+492 TPRRTAARYA

-510 TLLQRLAASLSTQQ
+510 TLLQRLAASLST
-524 RLTCHGRTD
+524 

>member
-1 MPVTISTT
+1 MPVTISTS
-9 DFDAI
+9 DFDAV

-33 KVLFDEF
+33 KALFDEF
-40 LSRVAQR
+40 LSRFAQR
-47 NGTPFVPFDAE
+47 TGTPFVPFDAG

-105 KNAAFLACLA
+105 KNSAFLACLA
-115 EKGVEVFASTIVLI
+115 EKGVEVFASTVVLI

-164 VDGVESATCQLPGK
+164 VDGVESATCKLPGK
-178 PAPDTYLEAARRLAV
+178 PAPDTYLEAARRLNV
-193 RPERAAIVED
+193 RPERTAIVED
-203 ANSGVEAGHKGGFGL
+203 ASSGVEAGHRGGFGL
-218 VLGVARQDNRAALEQ
+218 VLGVARQDNQAALEQ

-238 VVTDLEDVRIDP
+238 VVTDLEDVQVNDT
-250 NPEQPR
+250 PEQPR
-256 IRNTLNLP
+256 IRNVLNLP
-264 SALSHLPAFIHR
+264 SLLDHLPAFIHR
-276 WQEKRPVVF
+276 LQERRLVVF

-304 APDMRHTLAALAEQ
+304 TPDMRQTIATLAEQ

-324 SGRDRGDLQTLVQ
+324 SGRDRADIQTLVQ

-353 PHQVRMQHAKGLE
+353 PHQVRMQHAKGLAL
-366 FLPLLDAVE
+366 LPLLDAVE
-375 TQLHHQLSP
+375 TDLHQQLSSVP
-384 IQGALVER
+384 GALVER

-400 FRNVAPEQATRIE
+400 FRNVTSEQATRIE
-413 PLVDAVLK
+413 PRVDAVLK
-421 AHPQLRKGLGKKVF
+421 KYPQLCKGLGKKVF
-435 ELQPRL
+435 ELRLRL

-449 LWLLDTLGRHTPD
+449 LWLLDTLSLQTPD
-462 IVPIY
+462 VAPIY
-467 IGDDLTDEDAFH
+467 IGDDVTDEDAFH

-492 TPRRTAARYT
+492 TPRRTAARYA
-502 LQNPAQVQ
+502 LQHPAQVQ
-510 TLLQRLAASLSTQQ
+510 TLLQRLAASLST
-524 RLTCHGRTD
+524 